1 MSMDWVF
8 QSKHIEWQTGWKRQD
23 PTICCLQ
30 EIHFT
35 ARETY
40 KLKVKGWKKIF
51 HANGNNR
58 NAGAATL
65 LSDKIDFKT
74 KSIRKDKGHSFMVKG
89 SIQKEN
95 IMHNIYAQI

>member
-1 MSMDWVF
+1 M
-8 QSKHIEWQTGWKRQD
+8 
-23 PTICCLQ
+23 
-30 EIHFT
+30 

-65 LSDKIDFKT
+65 LSDKTDFKT